1 MFCVDVAINLPVK
14 NLFKQFTYLVPE
26 QLAYLDVGWRCV
38 VPFGSQTTEG
48 FVIAKNLAADCTNPK
63 LKQVVAGLGKYP
75 WFDAEMLAT
84 AKWLSN
90 YYMCSVAEAMRLFVP
105 GKSSI
110 KRQPVY
116 DETGKLLRYDYEER
130 LKDKTVF
137 AYAITECGRQALAQ
151 GNNRAKAQILALSVL
166 STATEPL
173 TVQEMEV
180 KGINAAIL
188 RTLVG
193 KGQAEVHEKRILR
206 DSYAEHKSEDSQV
219 VLTDEQ
225 AEAVDK
231 INVALQNSRTQTF
244 LLRGITGSGKTEVY
258 LQATAQALALG
269 KQVLVLVPEIA
280 LTAQLV
286 ERFKARFG
294 LQIAVVHSKLSQNER
309 GDVWYCTHT
318 GKAKVLI
325 GVRSAVFAPFQN
337 LGLVIIDEEHES
349 SYKQEERPSYH
360 AREVAAERC
369 RHNGA
374 VLLLGS
380 ATPSLESYYRAKKG
394 EYCELVLRK
403 RPLGQP
409 LPTVEIVDMR
419 QELAEKNFSV
429 LSRKLNLSLKNLAKT
444 EDQAIV
450 LLNRRGYSTF
460 VMCRD
465 CGYTIKCDHCDVAMV
480 YHNAGSMM
488 RCHYCGKT
496 LPVPQ
501 ECPSCHSRRIKF
513 FGTGTQKAE
522 EELGA
527 IDGLKVLRMDQDSTQ
542 KKFAHE
548 EILNSFKN
556 GIYNTLIGT
565 QMVAKG
571 HDIPK
576 VTLVGV
582 LSADSSLNLPDFRA
596 AERTFALLTQAAGR
610 AGRGAKQGKVVFQ
623 TYEPENMILQL
634 AAKQDYENFAV
645 AELKNRAA
653 YMYPPFCEMMKLTIL
668 DRDDKNA
675 VNLAERII
683 LFLRT
688 SKNAENGVE
697 ILGPFPGLVPKV
709 RDLYRFNIIV
719 KAKDL
724 SEVKQELLASEFKT
738 MRNIYFDVDPVSV
751 V

>member
-1 MFCVDVAINLPVK
+1 
-14 NLFKQFTYLVPE
+14 
-26 QLAYLDVGWRCV
+26 
-38 VPFGSQTTEG
+38 
-48 FVIAKNLAADCTNPK
+48 
-63 LKQVVAGLGKYP
+63 
-75 WFDAEMLAT
+75 
-84 AKWLSN
+84 
-90 YYMCSVAEAMRLFVP
+90 
-105 GKSSI
+105 
-110 KRQPVY
+110 
-116 DETGKLLRYDYEER
+116 
-130 LKDKTVF
+130 
-137 AYAITECGRQALAQ
+137 
-151 GNNRAKAQILALSVL
+151 
-166 STATEPL
+166 
-173 TVQEMEV
+173 
-180 KGINAAIL
+180 
-188 RTLVG
+188 
-193 KGQAEVHEKRILR
+193 
-206 DSYAEHKSEDSQV
+206 
-219 VLTDEQ
+219 
-225 AEAVDK
+225 
-231 INVALQNSRTQTF
+231 
-244 LLRGITGSGKTEVY
+244 
-258 LQATAQALALG
+258 
-269 KQVLVLVPEIA
+269 
-280 LTAQLV
+280 
-286 ERFKARFG
+286 
-294 LQIAVVHSKLSQNER
+294 
-309 GDVWYCTHT
+309 
-318 GKAKVLI
+318 
-325 GVRSAVFAPFQN
+325 
-337 LGLVIIDEEHES
+337 
-349 SYKQEERPSYH
+349 
-360 AREVAAERC
+360 
-369 RHNGA
+369 
-374 VLLLGS
+374 
-380 ATPSLESYYRAKKG
+380 
-394 EYCELVLRK
+394 RK

-429 LSRKLNLSLKNLAKT
+429 LSRKLSLSLKNLAKA

-465 CGYTIKCDHCDVAMV
+465 CGYTIKCDHCDVALV
-480 YHNAGSMM
+480 YHNAGGIM

-556 GIYNTLIGT
+556 GSYNTLIGT